1 MSDWKPVLF
10 VLGYLLIALAAA
22 MAVPTVADAAS
33 GDDDWSNFAAAAA
46 ATLAA
51 GGILLAAN
59 WSPEIRLTVR
69 QAFLLTTLSWAVLSG
84 FAALPFLFSTVGL
97 SYADAF
103 FEAISALTTTGS
115 TIFTNLDRQPPG
127 ILLWRALLQWLGGIG
142 IIAMAVVMLPFL
154 NVGGMQL
161 FRMESS
167 DRSEKI
173 LPRPREIATSLMA
186 VYLLMTALCLAAYW
200 ALGMTPFDAL
210 CHALTTVAT
219 GGYSNYDSSFAHF
232 ADRPAL
238 QWAAIVFMLAGALP
252 FVFFVGLL
260 RGRIADLTRS
270 QQVRGFLVY
279 VLVVALVF
287 SFWLWATQGHSP
299 GVALRLGVFTIVSM
313 ATTTG
318 FVVADHTSW
327 GGFAEILI
335 LIVALI
341 GACAGSTGGG
351 LKFYRVHVLFDMMR
365 ARVRQ
370 LLFPRAMLSSSYDGR
385 PVSLE
390 VRASIALFV
399 FAYVG
404 AIGVIALALAAL
416 GLDFLTA
423 LTSAVTAVGNLGIGF
438 GPVIGASG
446 IYASLSD
453 AAKWVLSAGMLL
465 GRLEIFTVLV
475 ILSASFWRR

>member
-1 MSDWKPVLF
+1 
-10 VLGYLLIALAAA
+10 
-22 MAVPTVADAAS
+22 VPTIADAVS
-33 GDDDWSNFAAAAA
+33 DDPDWSNFAAAAA
-46 ATLAA
+46 ITLAA

-59 WSPEIRLTVR
+59 WSPTIRLTVR
-69 QAFLLTTLSWAVLSG
+69 QAFLLTTLSWAVMSG

-186 VYLLMTALCLAAYW
+186 VYLLISVICLAVYW
-200 ALGMTPFDAL
+200 GLGMEPFDAL
-210 CHALTTVAT
+210 CHAMTTVAT
-219 GGYSNYDSSFAHF
+219 GGYSTYDASFAHF

-238 QWAAIVFMLAGALP
+238 QWAATVFMLAGALP
-252 FVFFVGLL
+252 FVLFVGLL
-260 RGRIADLTRS
+260 RGRVSELARS
-270 QQVRGFLVY
+270 QQVRGFLIY
-279 VLVVALVF
+279 VLVVTIAF
-287 SFWLWATQGHSP
+287 SAWLWTAQGYSP
-299 GVALRLGVFTIVSM
+299 GAALRLGAFTIVSM

-318 FVVADHTSW
+318 FVVADHTAW

-335 LIVALI
+335 LMVALT

-351 LKFYRVHVLFDMMR
+351 VKFYRVHVLFDMMR

-370 LLFPRAMLSSSYDGR
+370 LVFPRAVLSSSYDGR
-385 PVSLE
+385 PLSLE

-399 FAYVG
+399 FAYIG
-404 AIGVIALALAAL
+404 AIGVVALALAAL
-416 GLDFLTA
+416 GLDFVTA
-423 LTSAVTAVGNLGIGF
+423 LTSALTAVGNLGIGF
-438 GPVIGASG
+438 GPVIGAAG
-446 IYASLSD
+446 IYAPLSD

-475 ILSASFWRR
+475 LLSFSFWRR

>member
-10 VLGYLLIALAAA
+10 VLGHLLIALAAA
-22 MAVPTVADAAS
+22 MAVPTIADAVS

-46 ATLAA
+46 ITLAG

-69 QAFLLTTLSWAVLSG
+69 QAFMLTTLSWAVMSG

-186 VYLLMTALCLAAYW
+186 VYLLISVLCLAVYW
-200 ALGMTPFDAL
+200 ALGMEPFDAL
-210 CHALTTVAT
+210 CHAMTTVAT
-219 GGYSNYDSSFAHF
+219 GGYSTYDASFAHF
-232 ADRPAL
+232 ADRAAL
-238 QWAAIVFMLAGALP
+238 QWAATVFMLAGALP
-252 FVFFVGLL
+252 FVLFVGLL
-260 RGRIADLTRS
+260 RGRVSDLARS
-270 QQVRGFLVY
+270 QQVRGFLIY
-279 VLVVALVF
+279 VLVVTLAF
-287 SFWLWATQGHSP
+287 SAWLWATQGYSP
-299 GVALRLGVFTIVSM
+299 GVALRLGTFTIVSM

-318 FVVADHTSW
+318 FVVADHTAW

-335 LIVALI
+335 LMVALT

-351 LKFYRVHVLFDMMR
+351 VKFYRVHVLFDMMR

-370 LLFPRAMLSSSYDGR
+370 LVFPRAVLSSSYDGR

-404 AIGVIALALAAL
+404 AIGVIALALAVL
-416 GLDFLTA
+416 GLDFMTA
-423 LTSAVTAVGNLGIGF
+423 LTSALTAVGNLGIGF
-438 GPVIGASG
+438 GPVIGAAG
-446 IYASLSD
+446 IYAPLSD
-453 AAKWVLSAGMLL
+453 EAKWVLSAGMLL

-475 ILSASFWRR
+475 LLSPSFWRR

>member
-10 VLGYLLIALAAA
+10 VLGYMLLALAAA
-22 MAVPTVADAAS
+22 MVVPTVADAAA

-46 ATLAA
+46 ITLAA

-59 WSPEIRLTVR
+59 WSPQIRLTVR
-69 QAFLLTTLSWAVLSG
+69 QAFLLTTLSWAVMSG

-115 TIFTNLDRQPPG
+115 TIFTNLERQPPG

-173 LPRPREIATSLMA
+173 LPRPREFATSLMA
-186 VYLLMTALCLAAYW
+186 VYLLISLMCMAVYW
-200 ALGMTPFDAL
+200 GLGMEPFDAL
-210 CHALTTVAT
+210 CHAMTTVAT
-219 GGYSNYDSSFAHF
+219 GGYSTYDNSFGHF

-238 QWAAIVFMLAGALP
+238 HWAATLFMLAGALP
-252 FVFFVGLL
+252 FVLFVGLL
-260 RGRIADLTRS
+260 RGRLIAFAHS

-279 VLVVALVF
+279 VLVLTLAF
-287 SFWLWATQGHSP
+287 SAWLWATQGHSI
-299 GVALRLGVFTIVSM
+299 GAALRLGAFTIVSM

-318 FVVADHTSW
+318 FVVADHTQW

-335 LIVALI
+335 LTVALV

-370 LLFPRAMLSSSYDGR
+370 LVFPRAVLASTYDGR

-399 FAYVG
+399 FAYVAAVG
-404 AIGVIALALAAL
+404 AVSLALAAL

-446 IYASLSD
+446 IYAALPD

-475 ILSASFWRR
+475 ILSVSFWRR